1 MLPVKIIRIPTGLPV
16 GKVNIYLIKV
26 KPYTLIDAGPMTN
39 DSLTILDE
47 ALKQE
52 GIRLNAIEQI
62 ILTHGHGDHTGL
74 ADTLYELTRA
84 KIYLHE
90 NDLAKA
96 QSGYW
101 QLDQD
106 LLSRLGIPPSEVREV
121 IDTFRRRNQTFGSKL
136 KYAIPV
142 SGGEILRLEDYKL
155 EIIPTP
161 GHSPGSISIFEHFTG
176 ALFSG
181 DHFLAGITPN
191 PVLEP
196 DGSGYWNST
205 SRQYLKSLRDI
216 LQLQL
221 SIIYPGHGEI
231 FDDPDTKAFEVF
243 DNYTTRMDEIYP
255 HLCAGAHTPYAI
267 AKKIYPW
274 VQGFETFLAVS
285 KVVGMLDLMQAA
297 GQVEMQERGQVIEFA
312 ASILPYPKP
321 LTDLPK

>member
-1 MLPVKIIRIPTGLPV
+1 MIQIPTGLPV
-16 GKVNIYLIKV
+16 GSVNIYLIKV
-26 KPYTLIDAGPMTN
+26 RPYTLIDAGPITN
-39 DSLTILDE
+39 D
-47 ALKQE
+47 ALPFLEESINQE
-52 GIRLNAIEQI
+52 GISLKAIEQI

-74 ADTLYELTRA
+74 ADVVHELTHA
-84 KIYLHE
+84 PVYIHE

-101 QLDQD
+101 QLDQE
-106 LLSRLGIPPSEVREV
+106 LLSRLGIPPFEVQEI
-121 IDTFRRRNQTFGSKL
+121 IDIVTKRNQTFGSKL
-136 KYAIPV
+136 KYATPV
-142 SGGEILRLEDYKL
+142 YGGEVFRLGDYKL

-161 GHSPGSISIFEHFTG
+161 GHSQGSISIFEHFTG

-196 DGSGYWNST
+196 DGSGYWIST

-216 LQLQL
+216 LQLRL
-221 SIIYPGHGEI
+221 SIIYPGHGET

-255 HLCAGAHTPYAI
+255 FLCESAHTPYAL

-274 VQGFETFLAVS
+274 VQGFEMFLAVS

-297 GQVEMQERGQVIEFA
+297 GQVQMQEHSQIIEFRR
-312 ASILPYPKP
+312 S
-321 LTDLPK
+321 